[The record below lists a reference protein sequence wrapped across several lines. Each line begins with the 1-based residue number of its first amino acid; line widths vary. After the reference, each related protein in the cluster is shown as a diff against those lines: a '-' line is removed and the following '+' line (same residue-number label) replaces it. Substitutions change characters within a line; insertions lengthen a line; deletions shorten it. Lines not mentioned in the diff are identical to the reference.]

1 MKSVAIFVSGLA
13 LSALAA
19 KPTAVETAL
28 RPYVDRGEIPGY
40 VSVLVD
46 GGREEWTL
54 GGWADVERR
63 VPMKKDTLFRIC
75 SQTKGICGAA
85 AAKLVAEGKLS
96 LDDPIEKYFPEFG
109 KLEVLTD
116 NKAGVKRVA
125 VTGHRITLR
134 DCLSHTAGFDFETPV
149 SKALGW
155 TSTPPRVAAAIAAT
169 YPLAYIPGTKWKYS
183 NTGIDVA
190 VAVIEKVTGERIEDH
205 LKRVIFD
212 PLGMKDTTFRP
223 NAEQQSRLATIY
235 AVATGATCR
244 VMKEYRPLPKPYDSA
259 DRFPSGG
266 AGLFSTPR
274 DLIEF
279 YRMLAFGGVARDGRR
294 VLPEKAVTEILAVSQ
309 TPKTTGVSYSL
320 GLFVDGETIWH
331 DGALKTTGYAN
342 PSRRQ
347 ARLWMM
353 QCDYAVAN
361 RWHQFNVWRP
371 AADAFFTTAV
381 KAADEKAFNRQ
392 GGK

>member
-1 MKSVAIFVSGLA
+1 MKSVAILVSGLA
-13 LSALAA
+13 FSALAA

-28 RPYVDRGEIPGY
+28 KPYVDKGEIPGY
-40 VSVLVD
+40 ISILID
-46 GGREEWTL
+46 GEREEWTL
-54 GGWADVERR
+54 DGWADVEKRM
-63 VPMKKDTLFRIC
+63 PMKRDTLFRIC

-85 AAKLVAEGKLS
+85 AAKLVAEGKMS
-96 LDDPIEKYFPEFG
+96 LDDPVSKYLPEFRN
-109 KLEVLTD
+109 LTRIASET
-116 NKAGVKRVA
+116 NGVRTVVPVKAVM
-125 VTGHRITLR
+125 TLR
-134 DCLSHTAGFDFETPV
+134 DVLSHTGGLTFETSV
-149 SKALGW
+149 SHALGW
-155 TSTPPRVAAAIAAT
+155 TSTPPRIDAAIAAAE
-169 YPLAYIPGTKWKYS
+169 PLLFEPGTKWKYS
-183 NTGIDVA
+183 NTGINVA

-205 LKRVIFD
+205 LRRVIFD
-212 PLGMKDTTFRP
+212 PLGMKDTTFKP

-235 AVATGATCR
+235 SVTTGTVCR
-244 VMKEYRPLPKPYDSA
+244 ARDYGPLPKPYDSA

-266 AGLFSTPR
+266 AGLFSTAQ

-294 VLPEKAVTEILAVSQ
+294 VLPEKAVTEILAVRQ
-309 TPKTTGVSYSL
+309 TPKTVGVSYSL

-342 PSRRQ
+342 PRRRQ

-371 AADAFFTTAV
+371 VADGFFTSVNSAE
-381 KAADEKAFNRQ
+381 DEKAFNRQ
-392 GGK
+392 GGR

>member
-1 MKSVAIFVSGLA
+1 MKTILGTLVAA
-13 LSALAA
+13 LALAA
-19 KPTAVETAL
+19 SAARPSAVETAL
-28 RPYVDRGEIPGY
+28 KPYVDKGEIPGY
-40 VSVLVD
+40 ISVLID
-46 GGREEWTL
+46 GDREEWTL
-54 GGWADVERR
+54 GGWADIEKR
-63 VPMKKDTLFRIC
+63 VPMKRDTLFRIC

-109 KLEVLTD
+109 NLEVLTD

-125 VTGHRITLR
+125 VTGRRITLR

-169 YPLAYIPGTKWKYS
+169 YPLAYVPGTKWKYS

-235 AVATGATCR
+235 VVTVGEPCR
-244 VMKEYRPLPKPYDSA
+244 VNPNYRWLPQPYDSA

-266 AGLFSTPR
+266 AGLFSTAQ

-294 VLPEKAVTEILAVSQ
+294 VLPEKAVTEILAVKQ
-309 TPKTTGVSYSL
+309 TPKAIPTSYSL
-320 GLFVDGETIWH
+320 GMFVDGETIWH
-331 DGALKTTGYAN
+331 DGALKTTGYSN
-342 PSRRQ
+342 PTRRQ

-353 QCDYAVAN
+353 QCDYTKQN

-371 AADAFFTTAV
+371 AADGFFTGGAAV
-381 KAADEKAFNRQ
+381 DSQKHR
-392 GGK
+392 GLTP

>member
-1 MKSVAIFVSGLA
+1 MKSVAILVSGLA
-13 LSALAA
+13 FSALAA

-28 RPYVDRGEIPGY
+28 KPYVDKGEIPGY
-40 VSVLVD
+40 ISILID
-46 GGREEWTL
+46 GEREEWTL
-54 GGWADVERR
+54 DGWADVEKRM
-63 VPMKKDTLFRIC
+63 PMKRDTLFRIC

-85 AAKLVAEGKLS
+85 AAKLVAEGKMS
-96 LDDPIEKYFPEFG
+96 LDDPVSKYLPEFRN
-109 KLEVLTD
+109 LTRIA
-116 NKAGVKRVA
+116 NETNGVRTVVPVKAVM
-125 VTGHRITLR
+125 TLR
-134 DCLSHTAGFDFETPV
+134 DVLSHTGGLTFETSV
-149 SKALGW
+149 SHALGW
-155 TSTPPRVAAAIAAT
+155 TSTPPRIDAAIAAAE
-169 YPLAYIPGTKWKYS
+169 PLLFEPGTKWKYS
-183 NTGIDVA
+183 NTGINVA

-212 PLGMKDTTFRP
+212 PLGMKDTTFKP

-235 AVATGATCR
+235 SVTTGTVCR
-244 VMKEYRPLPKPYDSA
+244 ARDYGPLPKPYDSA

-266 AGLFSTPR
+266 AGLFSTAQ

-294 VLPEKAVTEILAVSQ
+294 VLPEKAVTEILAVRQ
-309 TPKTTGVSYSL
+309 TPKTVGVSYSL

-342 PSRRQ
+342 PRRRQ

-371 AADAFFTTAV
+371 VADGFFKSV
-381 KAADEKAFNRQ
+381 NSAADEKAFNRQ
-392 GGK
+392 GGR

>member
-1 MKSVAIFVSGLA
+1 MKSVAILVSGLA
-13 LSALAA
+13 FSALAA

-28 RPYVDRGEIPGY
+28 KPYVDKGEIPGY
-40 VSVLVD
+40 ISILID
-46 GGREEWTL
+46 GEREEWTID
-54 GGWADVERR
+54 GWADVEKRM
-63 VPMKKDTLFRIC
+63 PMKRDTLFRIC

-85 AAKLVAEGKLS
+85 AAKLVAEGKMS
-96 LDDPIEKYFPEFG
+96 LDDPVSKYLPEFRN
-109 KLEVLTD
+109 LTYV
-116 NKAGVKRVA
+116 AGETNGVRTIAPVKTV
-125 VTGHRITLR
+125 ITVR
-134 DCLSHTAGFDFETPV
+134 DCLSHMAGFDFETPV

-155 TSTPPRVAAAIAAT
+155 ISTPPRVAAAIAAT
-169 YPLAYIPGTKWKYS
+169 SPLAYAPRTRWKYS
-183 NTGIDVA
+183 NAGIDVA

-212 PLGMKDTTFRP
+212 PLGMKDTTFKP

-235 AVATGATCR
+235 SVTTGATCR
-244 VMKEYRPLPKPYDSA
+244 VLGRYRALPQPYDSA

-266 AGLFSTPR
+266 AGLFSTAQ

-279 YRMLAFGGVARDGRR
+279 YRMLAFGGTARDGRR
-294 VLPEKAVTEILAVSQ
+294 VLPEKAVTEILAVRQ
-309 TPKTTGVSYSL
+309 TPKTVGTSYSL

-342 PSRRQ
+342 PMRRQ

-371 AADAFFTTAV
+371 VADGFFKSV
-381 KAADEKAFNRQ
+381 NSAADEKAFNRQ
-392 GGK
+392 GGR

>member
-1 MKSVAIFVSGLA
+1 MKSVAILVSGLA

-28 RPYVDRGEIPGY
+28 KPYVDKGEIPGY
-40 VSVLVD
+40 ISILID
-46 GGREEWTL
+46 GEREEWTL
-54 GGWADVERR
+54 DGWADIEKRM
-63 VPMKKDTLFRIC
+63 PMKRDTLFRIC

-85 AAKLVAEGKLS
+85 AAKLVAEGKMS

-109 KLEVLTD
+109 NLEVLTD
-116 NKAGVKRVA
+116 NKDGVKRVA
-125 VTGHRITLR
+125 VTAHRITLR

-205 LKRVIFD
+205 LRRVIFD
-212 PLGMKDTTFRP
+212 PLGMKDTTFKP

-235 AVATGATCR
+235 SVTTGTVCR
-244 VMKEYRPLPKPYDSA
+244 ARDYGPLPKPYDSA

-266 AGLFSTPR
+266 AGLFSTAQ

-294 VLPEKAVTEILAVSQ
+294 VLPEKAVTEILAVRQ
-309 TPKTTGVSYSL
+309 TPKTVGVSYSL

-342 PSRRQ
+342 PRRRQ

-371 AADAFFTTAV
+371 VADGFFTSV
-381 KAADEKAFNRQ
+381 NSAADEKAFNRQ
-392 GGK
+392 GGR